1 MKLLFDFLPILLFFI
16 AYKISGIYV
25 ATAVAIIVSC
35 VQVGFCWYK
44 FRRIEHLLL
53 ITLLLIVVL
62 GGATL
67 FLHNTLFF
75 QWKPTIVNWLFAI
88 TFLGSQFIGHKPVI
102 QRMLEKNVNLPTSIW
117 RRLNISW
124 ALFFLIM
131 GIANLYVVYHYDQD
145 TWVNFKLFGM
155 LGLTVLFVLVQA
167 IYLARHIEEKHHE

>member
-44 FRRIEHLLL
+44 FRRLEYLHL
-53 ITLLLIVVL
+53 ITLLLIIVL

-67 FLHNTLFF
+67 FLHNDLFIK
-75 QWKPTIVNWLFAI
+75 WKPTIINWLFALAFI
-88 TFLGSQFIGHKPVI
+88 GSQFIGHKPII
-102 QRMLEKNVNLPTSIW
+102 QRMLDGNVSLTPKIW
-117 RRLNISW
+117 QRLNLSW
-124 ALFFLIM
+124 TLFFLAM
-131 GIANLYVVYHYDQD
+131 GIVNLYVVYHYDTD

-167 IYLARHIEEKHHE
+167 LYLARHIEEKHHE

>member
-16 AYKISGIYV
+16 AYKIGGIYV
-25 ATAVAIIVSC
+25 ATAIAIIVSC

-44 FRRIEHLLL
+44 FRRIERLHL

-102 QRMLEKNVNLPTSIW
+102 QRMLEGNVSLPAYIW

-124 ALFFLIM
+124 AIFFLMM
-131 GIANLYVVYHYDQD
+131 GIANLYVVYHYDED

-167 IYLARHIEEKHHE
+167 LYLARHIEEKHHE